1 MDRPM
6 FVETSEGLVN
16 LALVRRRRETGGVVK
31 FWFDGEDNIEIP
43 VKEWYRIRGG
53 MANVGLLLFE

>member
-1 MDRPM
+1 M

-16 LALVRRRRETGGVVK
+16 LALVRRIRETGGVVK

-53 MANVGLLLFE
+53 MANVGLLLLE